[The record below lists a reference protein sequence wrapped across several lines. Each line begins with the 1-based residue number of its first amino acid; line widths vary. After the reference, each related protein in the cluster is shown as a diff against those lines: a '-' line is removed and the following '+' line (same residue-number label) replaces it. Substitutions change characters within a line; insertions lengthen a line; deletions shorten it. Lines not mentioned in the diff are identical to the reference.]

1 MSTPRTEMEATETL
15 PSVWP
20 PTKNDPE
27 GTAYLL
33 KLYAPN
39 QGEVNLVGS
48 GEELIA
54 LYRRIHRALRAEGL
68 VI

>member
-1 MSTPRTEMEATETL
+1 MSTPRIEMEASETVA
-15 PSVWP
+15 SVWS

-27 GTAYLL
+27 GTSYLL
-33 KLYAPN
+33 KLYAPS
-39 QGEVNLVGS
+39 QGEINLTGS
-48 GEELIA
+48 GEEIID

>member
-1 MSTPRTEMEATETL
+1 MGTPRIEMEANGTMA
-15 PSVWP
+15 SVWN

-27 GTAYLL
+27 GTACLL
-33 KLYAPN
+33 MLYAPN
-39 QGEVNLVGS
+39 QGEINLVGS
-48 GEELIA
+48 GEESID